1 MSLAAGT
8 TIGNYRVI
16 AKIGTGGMGAVYLA
30 EHPLIGKKV
39 ALKVIHKELAS
50 NQEVVKRFFQ
60 EAQAVN
66 KIGNEH
72 IVEIHDFD
80 CDCAACAPYV
90 PSDPDRLTAVDMGK
104 LATLG
109 AVVGSAIMFAID
121 PVGAPA
127 ALRSAIGL

>member
-1 MSLAAGT
+1 MM
-8 TIGNYRVI
+8 RQPQP
-16 AKIGTGGMGAVYLA
+16 KIERAFRLREPHV
-30 EHPLIGKKV
+30 
-39 ALKVIHKELAS
+39 
-50 NQEVVKRFFQ
+50 R
-60 EAQAVN
+60 
-66 KIGNEH
+66 
-72 IVEIHDFD
+72 IVEIHDFE

-90 PSDPDRLTAVDMGK
+90 PGDPDRLTAVDMGK